1 MSAGK
6 THTHIFVSHSY
17 ARSTSLAAEK
27 GKSDSGADLSVED
40 TESGIIYHFQAK
52 YLKADLGDAR
62 YKTMN
67 SADLAEALKQLE
79 SSRAAH
85 EAGEASSRMVMVPA
99 TARAH
104 SIAPPAG
111 ERAIGLLRFLYTAKT
126 FDAIFAQTIAD
137 FRLEI
142 AQAEAAG
149 EIRKGKWRRVQLV
162 LALADTAFCHG
173 LNWLLERVEKVRKL
187 TGS

>member
-6 THTHIFVSHSY
+6 THTHIFVSHTY
-17 ARSTSLAAEK
+17 ARSASLAAAK
-27 GKSDSGADLSVED
+27 GKSDSAPDLTVED
-40 TESGIIYHFQAK
+40 TKSGIVYRFQGK

-62 YKTMN
+62 YQTMN
-67 SADLAEALKQLE
+67 PADLADALKRLE

-85 EAGEASSRMVMVPA
+85 EAAEASSRMLKVLELESA
-99 TARAH
+99 
-104 SIAPPAG
+104 SPAG